1 MTPDSL
7 TRWTVALAEELG
19 VSATV
24 DLQLILDVA
33 RDAAHAV
40 DRPAA
45 PVSTYLLG
53 VAVAQAVAA
62 GGDPAAAARQAA
74 QTVTRLAGQWDLG
87 IEPA

>member
-1 MTPDSL
+1 MTPDAL

-19 VSATV
+19 VPADL

-45 PVSTYLLG
+45 PVSTYLMG
-53 VAVAQAVAA
+53 VAVARAVSEGRDAAQAAR
-62 GGDPAAAARQAA
+62 DAAASVRH
-74 QTVTRLAGQWDLG
+74 LAGQWDLG
-87 IEPA
+87 LESS